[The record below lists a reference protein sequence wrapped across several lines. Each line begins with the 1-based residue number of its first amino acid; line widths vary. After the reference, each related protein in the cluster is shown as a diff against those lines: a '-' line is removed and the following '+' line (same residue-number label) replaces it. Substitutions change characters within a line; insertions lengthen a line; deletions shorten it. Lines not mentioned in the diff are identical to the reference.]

1 MVLRQ
6 EISALVRDEIEV
18 DQYERI
24 LEKRNCYPLHSF
36 INKWLMD
43 EYKLDLRDWKESPF
57 GPYICLPCK
66 TIQRFCIALKK
77 RSKGGGYRSYK
88 IWSRPGRKLKVA
100 VRCPKMIPPL
110 VRRELEGRLPH
121 NVLELVGSYV
131 GSRCRYDRMFGVL
144 DQDDWDR
151 YPNEEQEEDVEVLGA
166 ALESGK
172 FSNAELYYWASW

>member
-1 MVLRQ
+1 
-6 EISALVRDEIEV
+6 
-18 DQYERI
+18 
-24 LEKRNCYPLHSF
+24 
-36 INKWLMD
+36 
-43 EYKLDLRDWKESPF
+43 
-57 GPYICLPCK
+57 
-66 TIQRFCIALKK
+66 
-77 RSKGGGYRSYK
+77 
-88 IWSRPGRKLKVA
+88 
-100 VRCPKMIPPL
+100 MIPPL

-166 ALESGK
+166 ALESGN